1 MFCFPNT
8 IMYTLNI
15 ATALRKMRVTEL
27 RDFIFENYYKTI
39 GYLEGTSYYSM
50 KSMKKIFVVA
60 CNQIN
65 RKSI

>member
-1 MFCFPNT
+1 MH
-8 IMYTLNI
+8 TLNI
-15 ATALRKMRVTEL
+15 ATALRKMRFTEL
-27 RDFIFENYYKTI
+27 GDFIFENYYKTI

-50 KSMKKIFVVA
+50 QSMKKIFVVA